1 MIKRLGKEPGM
12 SRKTCKLIVLS
23 VIGICILLFFLR
35 CCTGVLFFEN
45 RTSSAPQGIYVRC
58 FGKVGYDDYVVVA
71 LDKDVAAL
79 KKGNLLL
86 KRAKGFPGDIY
97 VVNEKSLGIRGQVFR
112 IQQVPGLPRLN
123 RGSYMVLE
131 KEIFLLNDSEN
142 SFDSRYLGPVKQDS
156 IRAKVTMLV
165 PYGPLVRFFGKE
177 GWGK

>member
-1 MIKRLGKEPGM
+1 M

-79 KKGNLLL
+79 KKEL
-86 KRAKGFPGDIY
+86 
-97 VVNEKSLGIRGQVFR
+97 
-112 IQQVPGLPRLN
+112 
-123 RGSYMVLE
+123 
-131 KEIFLLNDSEN
+131 
-142 SFDSRYLGPVKQDS
+142 
-156 IRAKVTMLV
+156 
-165 PYGPLVRFFGKE
+165 FF
-177 GWGK
+177 

>member
-1 MIKRLGKEPGM
+1 M

-97 VVNEKSLGIRGQVFR
+97 VVNEKSLGIRGQSFAL
-112 IQQVPGLPRLN
+112 QHMKGLPVMKQGAYIVPKGQFL
-123 RGSYMVLE
+123 
-131 KEIFLLNDSEN
+131 LLNDMDN
-142 SFDSRYLGPVKQDS
+142 SFDSRYLGPMGQKQV
-156 IRAKVTMLV
+156 RAKVRMLL
-165 PYGPLVRFFGKE
+165 PYAPLQQFFAKNG
-177 GWGK
+177 